1 MAWRV
6 IKNGAMIEVVNG
18 VQEIGGRKVE
28 KTSTFIAGEGQL
40 IERELSSE
48 MVKRYDANDAYT
60 RSIVERVKV
69 ETDDEGNKTVTAIGR
84 AEDDD
89 SHESELQAQLDEAKK
104 RAEEAEARAADV
116 SATSEAHDSLV
127 EENARLQQ
135 QVAELEE
142 ALDQATAASGEEGE
156 GSSLSYSDLS
166 VQALAAEVK
175 ARGLTV
181 TRADGEAGKP
191 LESDYVRALEENRA
205 SS

>member
-6 IKNGAMIEVVNG
+6 IQNGAMVEVVNG
-18 VQEIGGRKVE
+18 VQEINGRKVE
-28 KTSTFIAGEGQL
+28 KTSTFIAAEGQL

-48 MVKRYDANDAYT
+48 MVKRYDTNDAYT

-104 RAEEAEARAADV
+104 RAESAEAAVANA
-116 SATSEAHDSLV
+116 SSTSEAHDSLL
-127 EENARLQQ
+127 EENENLRK
-135 QVAELEE
+135 QVDELTQ
-142 ALDQATAASGEEGE
+142 ALDEATAADSGDE

-166 VQALAAEVK
+166 TAALAAEAK
-175 ARGLTV
+175 ARGIAV

-191 LESDYVRALEENRA
+191 LESDYVKALEEARA
-205 SS
+205 AS